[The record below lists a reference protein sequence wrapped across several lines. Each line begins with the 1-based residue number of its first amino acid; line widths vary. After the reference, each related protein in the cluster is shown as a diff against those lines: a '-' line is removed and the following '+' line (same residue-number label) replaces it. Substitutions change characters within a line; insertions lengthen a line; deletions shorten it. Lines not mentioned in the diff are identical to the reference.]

1 MKKKRVLSTL
11 LAGALALSL
20 AACGSSS
27 GSTSTGSTTASSASS
42 GASEASTTA
51 GTETAETGDDIVNI
65 GATNELGTL
74 NPLNMDWSFINLY
87 ATSMMFL
94 PLVTVGADNN
104 FNYLLADS
112 ITTDDNLTFTI
123 KIRDDAVWSDGEPV
137 TSDDVIFTILR
148 MTSPEV
154 ANPNFDFSMFKGFES
169 GTSPEGAESVDG
181 LVKVDDK
188 TLQFVANSPMSL
200 NTFINNCCVWI
211 CILPSHVLKDVPAD
225 QLVSYDWFQHPD
237 VVDGPYILDD
247 YDSAH
252 YISYHANEN
261 YFLGA
266 PKIPKMNIR
275 IVDPSEILPQLQAGE
290 IDFVPPA
297 TCSIPITDQEA
308 VENLD
313 GYTSSWTDPITNEM
327 TFFNTTKVT
336 DARVRKAFVMAIDR
350 QTLVDSL
357 LSGHGEVTDGFVM
370 KSSPLYDDS
379 KETIPYD
386 PDGAKELLSEAGWDS
401 STVLQYYVS
410 SGDDTAVKAAQVI
423 QQELSEVGI
432 SININTVDF
441 DTLMSVG
448 GTDDVDVFSVQY
460 TITPNDFYA
469 DELGLVDTEGTSWTG
484 GWTDPDVDAALQNT
498 QTAKDDTELAGYY
511 KEIDDKMI
519 SDVPMFSMYFQSNLG
534 VVSNRLQN
542 AEPTLYG
549 AYDNIQ
555 DWEIVQ

>member
-11 LAGALALSL
+11 LAGALVLSL

-27 GSTSTGSTTASSASS
+27 GSAGSTTASSASS

-123 KIRDDAVWSDGEPV
+123 KIKDDAVWSDGEPV
-137 TSDDVIFTILR
+137 TADDVIFTILR

-211 CILPSHVLKDVPAD
+211 CVLPSHVLKGVPAD

-266 PKIPKMNIR
+266 PKISKMNIR

-313 GYTSSWTDPITNEM
+313 GYTSPWTDPITNEM

-350 QTLVDSL
+350 QMLVDSL

-498 QTAKDDTELAGYY
+498 QTATDDTELAGYY

-555 DWEIVQ
+555 DWEIAQ